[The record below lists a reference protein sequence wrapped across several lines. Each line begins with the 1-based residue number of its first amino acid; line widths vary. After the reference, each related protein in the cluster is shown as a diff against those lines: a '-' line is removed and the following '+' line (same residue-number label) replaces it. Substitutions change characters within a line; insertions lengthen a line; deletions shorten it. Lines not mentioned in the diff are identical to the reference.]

1 MAARGQEGTRS
12 GFSFFLAGVVL
23 EQQVGVPSLPSE
35 PSQGLSSEEAEEY
48 TAPGGAA
55 TLRGC
60 VWGFHM
66 PHPELGGCPSWAR
79 PVSFSNRF

>member
-1 MAARGQEGTRS
+1 MAARGQERTRS

-48 TAPGGAA
+48 TAPGG
-55 TLRGC
+55 L
-60 VWGFHM
+60 
-66 PHPELGGCPSWAR
+66 PP
-79 PVSFSNRF
+79 